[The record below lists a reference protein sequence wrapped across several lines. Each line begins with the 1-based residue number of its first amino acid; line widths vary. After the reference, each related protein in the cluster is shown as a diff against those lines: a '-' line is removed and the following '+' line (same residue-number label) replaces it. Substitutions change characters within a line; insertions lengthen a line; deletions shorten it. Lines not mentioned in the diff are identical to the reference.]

1 MVVEMDT
8 FIEWNPSLSFD
19 ENDPGSCIL
28 VEGYRYCVRKDAI
41 TPRPRPTATTSSGET
56 ATTTEAAETSE
67 AETSAAETSAA
78 ETSAAETS
86 EAEPP
91 SPSDI
96 PSPTQVKFPYPG
108 SPMSSYSRT

>member
-19 ENDPGSCIL
+19 EKDPGSCIL
-28 VEGYRYCVRKDAI
+28 AEGYSYCVRKDAI
-41 TPRPRPTATTSSGET
+41 TPRPRPTATTSPSQT
-56 ATTTEAAETSE
+56 ATTTE
-67 AETSAAETSAA
+67 AA

-86 EAEPP
+86 EAEQP

-96 PSPTQVKFPYPG
+96 PSPTQVKFPYPS
-108 SPMSSYSRT
+108 SPISQYPRA